1 LALAAALLAS
11 GWASAHGNHQHAATP
26 PAPAASK
33 GAVTRSAPE
42 MGFTLVSPGQGAT
55 PTLAD
60 TVHAHYRGT
69 LPDGTEFDSSY
80 KRGQPASFP
89 LGRVIKCWQQ
99 GLQRMQ
105 VGAKAKLVCPPE
117 LAYGSRGAGQV
128 IPPNATLHF
137 EVELLGITPPAPAP
151 APQIEPKPSA
161 PASAPR

>member
-1 LALAAALLAS
+1 
-11 GWASAHGNHQHAATP
+11 
-26 PAPAASK
+26 
-33 GAVTRSAPE
+33 

-60 TVHAHYRGT
+60 TVLAHYRGT

-80 KRGQPASFP
+80 KRGQAASFP
-89 LGRVIKCWQQ
+89 LGRMIKCWQQ

-137 EVELLGITPPAPAP
+137 DVELLGVTPPAPAP
-151 APQIEPKPSA
+151 LPAPAPAPAAPAEPRASKE
-161 PASAPR
+161 ASAPR